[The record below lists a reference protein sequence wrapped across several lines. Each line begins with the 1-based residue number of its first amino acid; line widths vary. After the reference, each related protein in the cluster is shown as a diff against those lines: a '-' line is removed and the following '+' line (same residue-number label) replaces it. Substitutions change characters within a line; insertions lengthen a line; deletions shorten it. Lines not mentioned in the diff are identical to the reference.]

1 MLSFMRRPR
10 GFYRDIVLLALPLL
24 IQNLIT
30 SSMSLLDTVMVGV
43 LGELPLAAV
52 ALANIPCFVATFVI
66 FGIQSGCSV
75 LISQNWGK
83 GDLDAINRVLGM
95 GLYSACSA
103 TLVFALATALF
114 PLPFMSLFGNDQ
126 VVAELAAE
134 YIRIIG
140 FSYFADS
147 FVQIYIAAH
156 RSMENPR
163 LGMYILA
170 ATVASNTFLNWA
182 LIFGRFGAPAF
193 GVAGA
198 ALATLLSRCLGLL
211 LALGHF
217 FLSFF
222 QQDGVPVA
230 GQESPNFRRPR
241 GESKFFLLLFL
252 ERKRRGKRFRPDLAA
267 LLRPGGPMALQFFRC
282 SAPVVFNETTWGLGT
297 ALYATIMGHME
308 GSKEILAAY
317 AIAGNIERLCT
328 VAIFALAGTS
338 AVIVGR
344 EIGAGKDRRTVYE
357 VGACLNLLTALTGAV
372 LSLLLLV
379 GLRLVIIPYLYPVFS
394 LSPRSASIATVM
406 LTVIFATQTLR
417 GFNTTNIVGVLR
429 GGGDVRAA
437 ALIDTVPL
445 WCVSLPLAALAG
457 LALRLDILWV
467 YLAIMTE
474 GLAKLALGVGRLRSG
489 RWINDLTRK

>member
-1 MLSFMRRPR
+1 MRRGR
-10 GFYRDIVLLALPLL
+10 GFYKEVALLALPLV

-30 SSMSLLDTVMVGV
+30 NSMGLLDTVMVGA

-95 GLYSACSA
+95 GLYAA
-103 TLVFALATALF
+103 GAAMLAFALVTALL
-114 PLPFMSLFGNDQ
+114 PLPFMSLFGNDLQ
-126 VVAELAAE
+126 VVETAAR

-140 FSYFADS
+140 LSHLADA

-163 LGMYILA
+163 LGLYILA
-170 ATVASNTFLNWA
+170 VTVVSNTFLNWV
-182 LIFGRFGAPAF
+182 LIFGKFGAPAL
-193 GVAGA
+193 GVTGA
-198 ALATLLSRCLGLL
+198 ALATLISRCLGLA

-217 FLSFF
+217 FVSFF
-222 QQDGVPVA
+222 QQGGAPVT
-230 GQESPNFRRPR
+230 GQESQNLRRPC
-241 GESKFFLLLFL
+241 GGSKCSSPLFL
-252 ERKRRGKRFRPDLAA
+252 EERNSRSKRFRPDLTA
-267 LLRPGGPMALQFFRC
+267 LLRPGADMAGQFFRC
-282 SAPVVFNETTWGLGT
+282 AAPVVFNETTWGLGT
-297 ALYATIMGHME
+297 ALYATIMGHMD

-317 AIAGNIERLCT
+317 AIAGNIERICT

-372 LSLLLLV
+372 LSVLLLI
-379 GLRLVIIPYLYPVFS
+379 GLRLVIIPYLYPVFE
-394 LSPRSASIATVM
+394 LSPASASIATVM

-429 GGGDVRAA
+429 GGGDVKAA
-437 ALIDTVPL
+437 TLIDTLPL
-445 WCVSLPLAALAG
+445 WCVALPLTALAG
-457 LALRLDILWV
+457 LVLRLDILWV
-467 YLAIMTE
+467 YLAIVTE
-474 GLAKLALGVGRLRSG
+474 GLVKLTLGLKRFRSG
-489 RWINDLTRK
+489 LWINDLTRKDI

>member
-10 GFYRDIVLLALPLL
+10 GFYKGVVLLALPLL

-30 SSMSLLDTVMVGV
+30 NSMGLLDTVMVGV

-103 TLVFALATALF
+103 TLFFALITALF
-114 PLPFMSLFGNDQ
+114 PLPFMSLFGNDRA
-126 VVAELAAE
+126 VVEAAAE
-134 YIRIIG
+134 YIRVIG

-170 ATVASNTFLNWA
+170 VTVVSNTFLNWV
-182 LIFGRFGAPAF
+182 LIFGRFGAPAL
-193 GVAGA
+193 GVTGA
-198 ALATLLSRCLGLL
+198 ALATLLSRCLGLV

-217 FLSFF
+217 FFSFF
-222 QQDGVPVA
+222 QQDSA
-230 GQESPNFRRPR
+230 GHNF
-241 GESKFFLLLFL
+241 
-252 ERKRRGKRFRPDLAA
+252 RFRPDLAA
-267 LLRPGGPMALQFFRC
+267 LLRPGAAMARQFFRC
-282 SAPVVFNETTWGLGT
+282 AAPVVFNETTWGLGT
-297 ALYATIMGHME
+297 ALYAAVMGHME
-308 GSKEILAAY
+308 NSKEILAAY
-317 AIAGNIERLCT
+317 AVAGNIDRICT

-357 VGACLNLLTALTGAV
+357 VGACLNLLTALTGTT
-372 LSLLLLV
+372 LSVILLITLHLA
-379 GLRLVIIPYLYPVFS
+379 IIPYLYPIFS
-394 LSPRSASIATVM
+394 LSPQSASAATVM
-406 LTVIFATQTLR
+406 LTVIFSTQTLR

-437 ALIDTVPL
+437 TIIDTVPL

-457 LALRLDILWV
+457 LVLRLDILWV
-467 YLAIMTE
+467 YLGIMTE
-474 GLAKLALGVGRLRSG
+474 GLVKLALGVGRFRSG
-489 RWINDLTRK
+489 LWINDLTRSGGG

>member
-1 MLSFMRRPR
+1 MFSFMRRGR
-10 GFYRDIVLLALPLL
+10 GFYKEVALLALPLL

-30 SSMSLLDTVMVGV
+30 NSMGLLDTVMVGT

-66 FGIQSGCSV
+66 FGIQSGSSV

-83 GDLDAINRVLGM
+83 GDVDAINRVLGM
-95 GLYSACSA
+95 GLYSASA
-103 TLVFALATALF
+103 VMLAFALVACF
-114 PLPFMSLFGNDQ
+114 LPRQFMSLFGNDGG
-126 VVAELAAE
+126 VVELSAR
-134 YIRIIG
+134 YIQIVG

-163 LGMYILA
+163 LGMYILGV
-170 ATVASNTFLNWA
+170 TVVSNTFLNWMF
-182 LIFGRFGAPAF
+182 IFGKLGAPAL
-193 GVAGA
+193 GVTGA
-198 ALATLLSRCLGLL
+198 ALATLLSRCLGLG
-211 LALGHF
+211 LALAHF
-217 FLSFF
+217 L
-222 QQDGVPVA
+222 A
-230 GQESPNFRRPR
+230 
-241 GESKFFLLLFL
+241 LLFRGPRRAGTGG
-252 ERKRRGKRFRPDLAA
+252 ERRFRPDLTA
-267 LLRPGGPMALQFFRC
+267 LLRPGTVMAGQFFRC
-282 SAPVVFNETTWGLGT
+282 AAPVVFNETTWGLGT

-308 GSKEILAAY
+308 GSQEILAAY
-317 AIAGNIERLCT
+317 AIAGNIERICT

-372 LSLLLLV
+372 LSAVLLAALHLA
-379 GLRLVIIPYLYPVFS
+379 IIPYLYPVFD
-394 LSPRSASIATVM
+394 LSPASAAIATVM

-429 GGGDVRAA
+429 GGGDVKAA
-437 ALIDTVPL
+437 TVIDSAPL

-457 LALRLDILWV
+457 LVFRLGILWV
-467 YLAIMTE
+467 YLAIVTE
-474 GLAKLALGVGRLRSG
+474 GLVKLTLGLSRFRSG
-489 RWINDLTRK
+489 LWIHDLTRKDAWTR